1 MPQREIEQILTRQLA
16 SHLAM
21 PAFIVD
27 REGTL
32 IFYNEPAEQIL
43 GRRYEE
49 TFEMPLE
56 EWASRFCPVD
66 IEGTPLAPTDLP
78 LVIALREKRPAQS
91 QFYIEG
97 YDHVRRLIEVT
108 AFPLCGRAGSNNRD
122 LGAVALFWEREAE

>member
-27 REGTL
+27 CDGTL
-32 IFYNEPAEQIL
+32 IYYNEPAEQIL

-49 TFEMPLE
+49 TFEMPLD
-56 EWASRFCPVD
+56 EWASRFTPVSKD
-66 IEGTPLAPTDLP
+66 GQPLATDELP

-108 AFPLCGRAGSNNRD
+108 AFPLTGRAGSKNRE
-122 LGAVALFWEREAE
+122 LGAVALFWEREEA